1 MNAKTETA
9 VASGNQFHSKNTLE
23 LLAHLVEQTSDVL
36 TAADINFKPLTWN
49 KAAEKIYG
57 LTSEQVIGSDVRNF
71 LVINYSGTTRDEV
84 RRIINTT
91 GEWRGEANFV
101 RPTDNK
107 LITLLIA
114 FKQLKEDGEVTGY
127 LICGTDITERKKAEQ
142 RLKESEQR
150 FRNMADSSPA
160 MIWLSDES
168 NHTIYTNQK
177 WVEFTGQQIVN
188 NKEGWRD
195 FVHKDDLAKAKNVF
209 DEAFNQKKEVAIV
222 YRLRRFD
229 GTYRWVHD
237 TSVPRFLSD
246 GRFIG
251 YIGSVIDIED
261 EKQKQ
266 EQLVYQATILENV
279 SDIIFTTDLNNIIR
293 TWNGPAEEHYGICA
307 KDAIA
312 KRVRDVLSFTFYD
325 TTQEEAYQHLLNKG
339 IWKGE
344 ISFAKKNGD
353 VLYFNHT
360 VKYIYNPEGE
370 KIGFLAVG
378 QDITKKKLAEEQM
391 KESELFYRT
400 LIADSLDGMIL
411 TNADGKITFCS
422 PSVKNVLGFQVDEIV
437 GKNAFE
443 FVHPDDA
450 TYAFTSFQREVK
462 ENPEVKYITVRLL
475 KNTGEWIWCMVRGHN
490 LLENSY
496 INSIVIYFHDDSL
509 RKRAQDALKESEN
522 RFRSLVRDLQIGVFL
537 SDGNGNI
544 IMCNQ
549 ALSSMLSIPEEWV
562 VGKNVYDI
570 ISDDVINEKNEFI
583 PLEERPLTQ
592 TLHLKKTIKD
602 VVIGLL
608 HPITKE
614 RCWILVNSNPIL
626 DEEGNLKHVVCSVM
640 NLTERKKLEQKLITD
655 QISHQRQLTQAT
667 IDGQEKERT
676 EIGKEL
682 HDNVGQQ
689 LTSIKL
695 FLDLAKNTA
704 DEATLEMV
712 IMAIKGVSDAINEV
726 RAMSRSLVPHTL
738 KDLGLIE
745 SINEL
750 IDSFSR
756 TQLLTIEMNDV
767 EFDEGVL
774 PENQKLTL
782 FRIVQEQLNNIIKHA
797 QADHVQIKLF
807 STSDGILLEIKDDG
821 NGFDIEKVRKGL
833 GFINIKNRAELFN
846 GNAEIF
852 SKPGKG
858 CLLKV
863 FFPPPS
869 LT

>member
-1 MNAKTETA
+1 
-9 VASGNQFHSKNTLE
+9 
-23 LLAHLVEQTSDVL
+23 LLS
-36 TAADINFKPLTWN
+36 
-49 KAAEKIYG
+49 
-57 LTSEQVIGSDVRNF
+57 
-71 LVINYSGTTRDEV
+71 
-84 RRIINTT
+84 
-91 GEWRGEANFV
+91 
-101 RPTDNK
+101 
-107 LITLLIA
+107 
-114 FKQLKEDGEVTGY
+114 
-127 LICGTDITERKKAEQ
+127 
-142 RLKESEQR
+142 
-150 FRNMADSSPA
+150 
-160 MIWLSDES
+160 
-168 NHTIYTNQK
+168 
-177 WVEFTGQQIVN
+177 
-188 NKEGWRD
+188 
-195 FVHKDDLAKAKNVF
+195 
-209 DEAFNQKKEVAIV
+209 
-222 YRLRRFD
+222 
-229 GTYRWVHD
+229 
-237 TSVPRFLSD
+237 
-246 GRFIG
+246 
-251 YIGSVIDIED
+251 
-261 EKQKQ
+261 
-266 EQLVYQATILENV
+266 
-279 SDIIFTTDLNNIIR
+279 
-293 TWNGPAEEHYGICA
+293 
-307 KDAIA
+307 
-312 KRVRDVLSFTFYD
+312 
-325 TTQEEAYQHLLNKG
+325 
-339 IWKGE
+339 
-344 ISFAKKNGD
+344 
-353 VLYFNHT
+353 
-360 VKYIYNPEGE
+360 
-370 KIGFLAVG
+370 

-422 PSVKNVLGFQVDEIV
+422 PSVKNVLGFQVNEIV

>member
-1 MNAKTETA
+1 M
-9 VASGNQFHSKNTLE
+9 L
-23 LLAHLVEQTSDVL
+23 D
-36 TAADINFKPLTWN
+36 
-49 KAAEKIYG
+49 
-57 LTSEQVIGSDVRNF
+57 
-71 LVINYSGTTRDEV
+71 
-84 RRIINTT
+84 T
-91 GEWRGEANFV
+91 GF
-101 RPTDNK
+101 
-107 LITLLIA
+107 
-114 FKQLKEDGEVTGY
+114 
-127 LICGTDITERKKAEQ
+127 
-142 RLKESEQR
+142 
-150 FRNMADSSPA
+150 
-160 MIWLSDES
+160 
-168 NHTIYTNQK
+168 
-177 WVEFTGQQIVN
+177 
-188 NKEGWRD
+188 
-195 FVHKDDLAKAKNVF
+195 
-209 DEAFNQKKEVAIV
+209 
-222 YRLRRFD
+222 
-229 GTYRWVHD
+229 
-237 TSVPRFLSD
+237 
-246 GRFIG
+246 
-251 YIGSVIDIED
+251 
-261 EKQKQ
+261 
-266 EQLVYQATILENV
+266 
-279 SDIIFTTDLNNIIR
+279 
-293 TWNGPAEEHYGICA
+293 
-307 KDAIA
+307 
-312 KRVRDVLSFTFYD
+312 
-325 TTQEEAYQHLLNKG
+325 
-339 IWKGE
+339 WKGE
-344 ISFAKKNGD
+344 ISYTRKNGE
-353 VLYFNHT
+353 LSYFIHT
-360 VKYIYNPEGE
+360 VKYINNSDGD

-422 PSVKNVLGFQVDEIV
+422 PSVKNVLGFHVSEII

-450 TYAFTSFQREVK
+450 AYAFTSFQKEVK

-509 RKRAQDALKESEN
+509 RKRTQDALKESES

-537 SDGNGNI
+537 SDGNGSI
-544 IMCNQ
+544 LMCNQ

-570 ISDDVINEKNEFI
+570 ISDDVINEKNEFL
-583 PLEERPLTQ
+583 PLEQRPLTQ
-592 TLHLKKTIKD
+592 TLQSKKTIKD

-626 DEEGNLKHVVCSVM
+626 DEEGSVKYVVCSVM
-640 NLTERKKLEQKLITD
+640 NLTERKKLEQKLVTD

-667 IDGQEKERT
+667 IDGQEKERR

-712 IMAIKGVSDAINEV
+712 NMAIKGVSDAINEV

-738 KDLGLIE
+738 KDLGLKE

-756 TQLLTIEMNDV
+756 TQLLTIALDDL
-767 EFDEGVL
+767 EFDEDIL

-797 QADHVQIKLF
+797 QADHVLIKLF
-807 STSDGILLEIKDDG
+807 NNSDGILLEIKDDG
-821 NGFDIEKVRKGL
+821 NGFDIEKIRKGL

-863 FFPPPS
+863 FFPPP
-869 LT
+869 LFNAFNI